1 MYKYLAIMTGA
12 LAMLAGS
19 LLVSDRAEA
28 GASASAPSKYGRTSQ
43 VAAHQVRPTR
53 QAQRSGFAI
62 TEFSSSSA
70 RPASHG
76 HGYR

>member
-43 VAAHQVRPTR
+43 VAAHQVRTTR
-53 QAQRSGFAI
+53 QAQRSDFAI

-70 RPASHG
+70 RPAARG